1 MNKFIRW
8 YNKNRKIFWVIVF
21 VAIIVINLPK
31 VLNEY
36 AKDKKEKSSSISNNT
51 TTYSNENYSV
61 ITGENVKEQTNTQNT
76 NIISSFVSFCNS
88 GDIESAY
95 QVLSK
100 DCKEQL
106 YPTINDFTDRY
117 YNKVFNNKKSFE
129 MQAWIS
135 SGNYY
140 TYKINLKED
149 ILSTGNANSASIEDY
164 YTIVYEDGS
173 FKLNINSYIGNQKIN
188 KFNETDSVKIEI
200 LNKNIFMDYEIYNMN
215 VTSKMRKIY
224 IIR

>member
-1 MNKFIRW
+1 MNRIIRW

-51 TTYSNENYSV
+51 TTYNNEDYSV
-61 ITGENVKEQTNTQNT
+61 ITGETVKEETNTKNT
-76 NIISSFVSFCNS
+76 NIINSFIDFCNN

-95 QVLSK
+95 QILSK

-140 TYKINLKED
+140 TYKINLEED

-173 FKLNINSYIGNQKIN
+173 FKLNINSYIGNEKIN
-188 KFNETDSVKIEI
+188 KFNEIDSVKIEI
-200 LNKNIFMDYEIYNMN
+200 LNKNIFMDYEIYNIN